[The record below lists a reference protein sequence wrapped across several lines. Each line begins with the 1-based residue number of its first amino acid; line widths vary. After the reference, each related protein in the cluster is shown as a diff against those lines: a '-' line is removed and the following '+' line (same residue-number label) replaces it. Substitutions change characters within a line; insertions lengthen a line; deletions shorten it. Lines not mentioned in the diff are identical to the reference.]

1 MPAALAGA
9 LPAARPNILFVMV
22 DSLSKGLAYSALPQ
36 TMKLLGDLRTPRDAA
51 AAGPSEEEQE
61 EGGGG
66 GGGGA
71 HEAFEFLRFNVVSS
85 GTHNNVPAY
94 LAGRKYAELPA
105 AGL

>member
-22 DSLSKGLAYSALPQ
+22 DSLSKGLAYTGLPE
-36 TMKLLGDLRTPRDAA
+36 TIKLLRDLSPRDAA
-51 AAGPSEEEQE
+51 AGARSEEEE
-61 EGGGG
+61 DKHAAG

-71 HEAFEFLRFNVVSS
+71 HVAFEFLRFNVVSS